1 MKVFVPAIPPDS
13 SVVVR
18 RRFFELRERVT
29 VFDPPISFR
38 RVHKGSFCPG
48 QISLFGGCTDA
59 GNDLS

>member
-13 SVVVR
+13 SVVIP

-29 VFDPPISFR
+29 AFDPPMMFR

-48 QISLFGGCTDA
+48 QIALWGGDA
-59 GNDLS
+59 DGRNDLS

>member
-13 SVVVR
+13 SVVAP

-29 VFDPPISFR
+29 VFGPPMTIR

-48 QISLFGGCTDA
+48 QISFWECGKDGRYY
-59 GNDLS
+59 LS

>member
-13 SVVVR
+13 SVVIP

-29 VFDPPISFR
+29 VFDPPMTFR

-48 QISLFGGCTDA
+48 QIALWGGDVDGRNA
-59 GNDLS
+59 LS